1 MSAIM
6 NQKVNEELECC
17 ICYEI
22 IGEQNNCTTPCGHK
36 FCFVCMMKTLE
47 KNNTC
52 PCCRAVLQEKKEDEE
67 EEEDIPDLDDDEYS
81 DEEDEL
87 DYHDRSITASTK
99 NIASELESLGYTMS
113 DILTLYLGRM
123 NPAGERTSATFV
135 EKLSEDFNQIL
146 NKQDSEIESEHYE
159 KFDMMDE
166 DTRRHNR
173 RVPSAL
179 DIDSCV
185 INLTT
190 LFEN

>member
-1 MSAIM
+1 MSTIT
-6 NQKVNEELECC
+6 KEELECC
-17 ICYEI
+17 ICYDV

-47 KNNTC
+47 TNNTC
-52 PCCRAVLQEKKEDEE
+52 PCCRAVLQERGEE
-67 EEEDIPDLDDDEYS
+67 EEEESDDEYS

-87 DYHDRSITASTK
+87 DYHDRNTIASTK
-99 NIASELESLGYTMS
+99 DIASELESLGYTMS
-113 DILTLYLGRM
+113 DILTLYLGRL

-135 EKLSEDFNQIL
+135 EKLSEDFEKVI
-146 NKQDSEIESEHYE
+146 NKQDYEIESEHYE
-159 KFDMMDE
+159 KFDMMEE

-173 RVPSAL
+173 CVPSAL
-179 DIDSCV
+179 AIDECV

>member
-1 MSAIM
+1 
-6 NQKVNEELECC
+6 
-17 ICYEI
+17 
-22 IGEQNNCTTPCGHK
+22 
-36 FCFVCMMKTLE
+36 MKTLE
-47 KNNTC
+47 INNTC
-52 PCCRAVLQEKKEDEE
+52 PCCRAVLQEKEEDDDDEE
-67 EEEDIPDLDDDEYS
+67 EDESDYEYS

-99 NIASELESLGYTMS
+99 NIASELESLGYTTS

-146 NKQDSEIESEHYE
+146 KKQDSEIKSEHYE

-179 DIDSCV
+179 ERDDCI
-185 INLTT
+185 INLST
-190 LFEN
+190 LFDENIM

>member
-52 PCCRAVLQEKKEDEE
+52 PCCRAVLQEKKE
-67 EEEDIPDLDDDEYS
+67 EEEDESDDEYS

-87 DYHDRSITASTK
+87 DYHDISAMASTE

-113 DILTLYLGRM
+113 DILTLHLGRM
-123 NPAGERTSATFV
+123 NPSGERTNATFI
-135 EKLSEDFNQIL
+135 EKLTEDFEKII
-146 NKQDSEIESEHYE
+146 NKQDYEKETEHYE
-159 KFDMMDE
+159 RIDMMEE
-166 DTRRHNR
+166 DSRRHNR
-173 RVPSAL
+173 RVLSAL
-179 DIDSCV
+179 ERDGCI
-185 INLTT
+185 INLAT
-190 LFEN
+190 LFDENIM

>member
-1 MSAIM
+1 MSIIT
-6 NQKVNEELECC
+6 KEELECC
-17 ICYEI
+17 ICYDV

-47 KNNTC
+47 TNNTC
-52 PCCRAVLQEKKEDEE
+52 PCCRAVLQEKQEEEDDEDEE
-67 EEEDIPDLDDDEYS
+67 SDYEYS
-81 DEEDEL
+81 DEEDEV
-87 DYHDRSITASTK
+87 DYHDINSRASTK
-99 NIASELESLGYTMS
+99 DIASELESLGYTMS

-135 EKLSEDFNQIL
+135 EKLSEDFEKVI

-159 KFDMMDE
+159 KFDMMEE

-173 RVPSAL
+173 RVPSGLA
-179 DIDSCV
+179 IDECV

>member
-1 MSAIM
+1 
-6 NQKVNEELECC
+6 
-17 ICYEI
+17 
-22 IGEQNNCTTPCGHK
+22 
-36 FCFVCMMKTLE
+36 MMKTLE
-47 KNNTC
+47 TNNTC
-52 PCCRAVLQEKKEDEE
+52 PCCRAVLQERGEE
-67 EEEDIPDLDDDEYS
+67 EEEDESDYEYS

-135 EKLSEDFNQIL
+135 EKLSEDFEKVI

-159 KFDMMDE
+159 KFDMMEE

-179 DIDSCV
+179 DGDCCF

>member
-1 MSAIM
+1 MSTIT
-6 NQKVNEELECC
+6 KEELECC
-17 ICYEI
+17 ICYDV

-47 KNNTC
+47 TNNTC
-52 PCCRAVLQEKKEDEE
+52 PCCRAVLQERGEDEE
-67 EEEDIPDLDDDEYS
+67 DESDYEYS

-135 EKLSEDFNQIL
+135 EKLSEDFNQII

-173 RVPSAL
+173 RVPSGLA
-179 DIDSCV
+179 IDECV

>member
-1 MSAIM
+1 
-6 NQKVNEELECC
+6 
-17 ICYEI
+17 
-22 IGEQNNCTTPCGHK
+22 
-36 FCFVCMMKTLE
+36 
-47 KNNTC
+47 
-52 PCCRAVLQEKKEDEE
+52 
-67 EEEDIPDLDDDEYS
+67 
-81 DEEDEL
+81 
-87 DYHDRSITASTK
+87 
-99 NIASELESLGYTMS
+99 
-113 DILTLYLGRM
+113 M

-159 KFDMMDE
+159 KFDMMEE

>member
-1 MSAIM
+1 MSTVT
-6 NQKVNEELECC
+6 KEELECC
-17 ICYEI
+17 ICYDV

-47 KNNTC
+47 TNNTC
-52 PCCRAVLQEKKEDEE
+52 PCCRAVLQERGEE
-67 EEEDIPDLDDDEYS
+67 EEEDESDYEYS

-135 EKLSEDFNQIL
+135 EKLSEDFEKVI

-159 KFDMMDE
+159 KFDMMEE

-179 DIDSCV
+179 DIDECV

>member
-1 MSAIM
+1 MSTIT
-6 NQKVNEELECC
+6 KEELECC
-17 ICYEI
+17 ICYDV

-47 KNNTC
+47 TNNTC
-52 PCCRAVLQEKKEDEE
+52 PCCRAVLQERGEE
-67 EEEDIPDLDDDEYS
+67 EEEESDDEYS

-87 DYHDRSITASTK
+87 DYHDRNTIASTK
-99 NIASELESLGYTMS
+99 DIASELESLGYTMS
-113 DILTLYLGRM
+113 DILTLYLGRI

-135 EKLSEDFNQIL
+135 EKLSEDFEKVI

-159 KFDMMDE
+159 KFDMMEE

-173 RVPSAL
+173 CVPSAL

>member
-52 PCCRAVLQEKKEDEE
+52 PCCRAVLQEKKEEE
-67 EEEDIPDLDDDEYS
+67 EEEEESDDEYS

-87 DYHDRSITASTK
+87 DYHDISAMASTE
-99 NIASELESLGYTMS
+99 NIAYELESLGYTMS

-123 NPAGERTSATFV
+123 NPAGERTNATFV
-135 EKLSEDFNQIL
+135 EKLSEDFNKII
-146 NKQDSEIESEHYE
+146 NKQDYEKETEHYE
-159 KFDMMDE
+159 RVDMMEE
-166 DTRRHNR
+166 DSRRHNR
-173 RVPSAL
+173 RVLSAL
-179 DIDSCV
+179 ERDDCI
-185 INLTT
+185 INLAT
-190 LFEN
+190 LFDENIM

>member
-1 MSAIM
+1 
-6 NQKVNEELECC
+6 
-17 ICYEI
+17 
-22 IGEQNNCTTPCGHK
+22 
-36 FCFVCMMKTLE
+36 MKTLE

-52 PCCRAVLQEKKEDEE
+52 PCCRAVLQEKKE
-67 EEEDIPDLDDDEYS
+67 EEEDDESDDEYS